1 MVVAVVVTGI
11 GVVDVLQMMR
21 IEVVDYIFRKS
32 N

>member
-1 MVVAVVVTGI
+1 MVVAVVATGI